1 MNRSQVQCWRSDG
14 KCTVFAANVA
24 LPSGQRDDVSGF
36 LLLTDV
42 EYYDIVEWGRNEMQ
56 ARTSTSCRQIT
67 PTVNWATEQVHTVAT
82 DISRGGCPVVGSL
95 TKPRIATLENGN
107 TIERFFK
114 DRREILQRSPTVHVN
129 ESDRC

>member
-1 MNRSQVQCWRSDG
+1 
-14 KCTVFAANVA
+14 
-24 LPSGQRDDVSGF
+24 
-36 LLLTDV
+36 
-42 EYYDIVEWGRNEMQ
+42 
-56 ARTSTSCRQIT
+56 
-67 PTVNWATEQVHTVAT
+67 
-82 DISRGGCPVVGSL
+82 VVGSL